1 MFELQ
6 PCHYYE
12 GFIMFS
18 HIMVG
23 TQRIQ
28 MPKKLHFFISYDV
41 MLEYIYAKNIY
52 VTMY

>member
-1 MFELQ
+1 
-6 PCHYYE
+6 
-12 GFIMFS
+12 MFS